1 MARPAGISPYE
12 VSIADKISE
21 YNRKRKWRIFLQVI
35 KPTAQM
41 RVLDVGYSNHEL
53 AETDNFIEKHYPY
66 PDMLT
71 ALGVET
77 PVDFKRRYPAITC
90 VQYNGGAFPF
100 ADASFDV
107 CWSNAVLEHV
117 GKTDAQLLFIKEISR
132 VARRAFI
139 TTPNR
144 YFPVEVHTRTP
155 LLHLLPQTWFERYL
169 RLVGKEWATGSYMN
183 LLSLR
188 EIRGLLSEAGITEY
202 TVIKNRLLGFVLD
215 FIVVLNPDH

>member
-1 MARPAGISPYE
+1 MGIAY
-12 VSIADKISE
+12 KISE

-35 KPTAQM
+35 KPM
-41 RVLDVGYSNHEL
+41 PELRVLDVGYSNHEN
-53 AETDNFIEKHYPY
+53 AATDNFIEKHYPY
-66 PDMLT
+66 PEMLT
-71 ALGVET
+71 ALGVES
-77 PVDFKRRYPAITC
+77 PVDFKRNYPAVKC

-117 GKTDAQLLFIKEISR
+117 GKTEAQLLFLKEITR

-155 LLHLLPQTWFERYL
+155 LLHLLPKPWFERYL

-183 LLSLR
+183 LLSLS
-188 EIRGLLSEAGITEY
+188 EIRALLSAAGITEY
-202 TVIKNRLLGFVLD
+202 TVVKNRLLGFVLD
-215 FIVVLNPDH
+215 FIITV